1 MGRTMAEPSMETPLM
16 FDEVRRLVEASST
29 AIRLELDAAPNTD
42 ISADGAAAADECGGG
57 AISSTAGIGAAVCRK
72 GRYLVARRALKAGEI
87 MLSES
92 PLFRGCTDGA
102 QSRRAYVE
110 DFAAP
115 AIAAVKEGWHTN
127 FCDEDCMHPCSPLVD
142 CIAGMVLAKEQA
154 LHAEDKTKRSRS
166 RLRLRQLAAL
176 ARTAVPGSVPDDCA
190 KDMYSVLRPEL
201 REITSEEEMHE
212 WLVAIT
218 SNRFG
223 SHDAQLDLMFAG
235 SMFEHSCFP
244 NCFAG
249 TWKQKGGNHPRAYR
263 ALRDVS
269 EGEALSIDYL
279 SLPPN
284 YFPAADRAEILS
296 AWGFS
301 CTCPRCTSLPELTRA
316 FVCNACGA
324 PELCPVRPGAAS
336 AVELQCRSCN
346 HVPEAAYVEQCL
358 RREAE
363 LRPPIHDEDGSAAA
377 DGSEAGPLNVDL
389 TEVLEDRVISRFH
402 YLAFQAAWTHVQ
414 EGLEDQP
421 SNLATFRLALE
432 ALIAAIVRLFGD
444 TRHPQLLDLY
454 HTMAA
459 LRHGYLE
466 EQQRFLILEHEVLE
480 HMYPEEAAR
489 QDEEIMKLVQGRGGP
504 APLSAM
510 D

>member
-1 MGRTMAEPSMETPLM
+1 M
-16 FDEVRRLVEASST
+16 FEEVRRLVEATSP
-29 AIRLELDAAPNTD
+29 AIRLELDAAPDVN
-42 ISADGAAAADECGGG
+42 ISADGVAVDTHMGG
-57 AISSTAGIGAAVCRK
+57 ATSSTAGAGPAICRK

-92 PLFRGCTDGA
+92 PLFCGRTDGA
-102 QSRRAYVE
+102 QSRRAYDE

-115 AIAAVKEGWHTN
+115 AIAAVKEGWHFD
-127 FCDEDCMHPCSPLVD
+127 FCDEDCMHPCSPLMD
-142 CIAGMVLAKEQA
+142 CVAGMVLAKDQA
-154 LHAEDKTKRSRS
+154 MHAEDKAKRSRS

-176 ARTAVPGSVPDDCA
+176 AHTAVPGSVPDDCS

-201 REITSEEEMHE
+201 REITSEEEMQE
-212 WLVAIT
+212 WIVAIT

-235 SMFEHSCFP
+235 SMFEHSCLP

-263 ALRDVS
+263 ALRDIS

-279 SLPPN
+279 SLPSGYSPTE
-284 YFPAADRAEILS
+284 DRAEILS

-301 CTCPRCTSLPELTRA
+301 CSCPRCTSLPELTRT

-324 PELCPVRPGAAS
+324 PELCPVRPGTAGT
-336 AVELQCRSCN
+336 VELQCRSCN
-346 HVPEAAYVEQCL
+346 QVPEAAYVEQCL

-363 LRPPIHDEDGSAAA
+363 LRPSLNEEDVGEGGS
-377 DGSEAGPLNVDL
+377 PNVDF
-389 TEVLEDRVISRFH
+389 TEVLEDTVISRFH
-402 YLAFQAAWTHVQ
+402 YSVFQAAWAYVQ
-414 EGLEDQP
+414 EEMQDQV
-421 SNLATFRLALE
+421 SNLATFQLAIE
-432 ALIAAIVRLFGD
+432 VLIAAIIRLFGD

-454 HTMAA
+454 HMMAE
-459 LRHGYLE
+459 LKQGRLE

-489 QDEEIMKLVQGRGGP
+489 QDEEIMKLVQGRGPHASAGGP